1 MPTNEELQNQIQEL
15 KNQIA
20 ALQAS
25 LNQLSTTVTQHA
37 GTEFGAVQQLAPHP
51 KQQIA
56 VATFANGAMQ
66 IDKTGMQVVS
76 GGSNTSA
83 IHFTEDLS
91 ETPSTDAV
99 RAVLSGYMVESTDVS
114 VVGMQ
119 TNTSGSESII
129 TLSNDAN
136 SSSVYWEIRRPANSS
151 TPVGV
156 RGYHNSTSG
165 DKYILIENAPLAL
178 HQTTSDFSVLGNGE
192 LWYRSDTHKIKA
204 YISSTVE
211 NLATES
217 YVSGSYLPIT
227 GIPRGSGSI
236 KTIASGAITIDS
248 MYHKVETESG
258 AATDDLD
265 TINGGTL
272 GQILIL
278 KTNDSSHD
286 VTLKDGTGNL
296 NLAGDFTLDNGQ
308 DTITL
313 LCEGTQWNEVAR
325 SNNG

>member
-91 ETPSTDAV
+91 ETPSTDTV

-119 TNTSGSESII
+119 TNTSGSESVI
-129 TLSNDAN
+129 TLSNDAD
-136 SSSVYWEIRRPANSS
+136 SSSVYWNIRRPSSS
-151 TPVGV
+151 TSEVGV
-156 RGYHNSTSG
+156 TAYMADSTS
-165 DKYILIENAPLAL
+165 DKYVLIKNAPLGL
-178 HQTTSDFSVLGNGE
+178 HQTTSDFTVLADGQ
-192 LWYRSDTHKIKA
+192 LWYRSDTDKIKA
-204 YISSTVE
+204 RINGTTE

-227 GIPRGSGSI
+227 GIPRGSGI